1 MPSNKKAAAPAT
13 VERLFSHVGI
23 AFADKRKNE
32 YEKPETLQ
40 DLISS
45 PSWAWCDVVGVCNV
59 GRLSRSVWPPSQR

>member
-32 YEKPETLQ
+32 KPETLQ

-45 PSWAWCDVVGVCNV
+45 PSWAWRDVVGVCNV